1 MANEKNLIPL
11 NKRTKKEQR
20 EIARNGGKKSGE
32 VRREKKKLSEFYTDI
47 IAKRF
52 DMEGEKSLD
61 AIISRILERG
71 DSATV
76 SFLKEIR
83 EATEGNKLEV
93 SGDMKIVYL
102 DKQDADL

>member
-1 MANEKNLIPL
+1 MKGKENLIPL
-11 NKRTKKEQR
+11 NKRTKEERR
-20 EIARNGGKKSGE
+20 EIAKMGGKKSGE
-32 VRREKKKLSEFYTDI
+32 VRREKKKLSEFYADV

-61 AIISRILERG
+61 VIIGKILERG

-76 SFLKEIR
+76 SFLKEMR
-83 EATEGNKLEV
+83 EATEGNKLEI

>member
-32 VRREKKKLSEFYTDI
+32 VRREKKKLSEFYAGI

-52 DMEGEKSLD
+52 DMDGEKSLD

-76 SFLKEIR
+76 SFLKEMR

>member
-1 MANEKNLIPL
+1 MKGKENLIPL
-11 NKRTKKEQR
+11 SKRTKEERR
-20 EIARNGGKKSGE
+20 EIAKMGGKKSGE
-32 VRREKKKLSEFYTDI
+32 VRREKKKLSEFYTDV

-61 AIISRILERG
+61 VIIGKILERG

-76 SFLKEIR
+76 SFLKEMR
-83 EATEGNKLEV
+83 EATEGNKLEI

-102 DKQDADL
+102 DKQDSDL